1 MRKVNFILKALDFSA
16 FKHRYQRRKGD
27 KNLPYINH
35 PIKVAYIVSEIG
47 KVEDP
52 IIIASAV
59 LHDVVEDTETS
70 FDELRK
76 EFGDRVASIVME
88 DTDNKSLEKSERKR
102 LQIEN
107 AKDLSYEATIVRIA
121 DKIANIM
128 DIVNSP
134 PNTWA
139 HKRKNDYL
147 EWAESVVSKC
157 KDYDDSVKSLKKYFF
172 MKLKYVRKILNE
184 HN

>member
-1 MRKVNFILKALDFSA
+1 MRKVNFILKALNFSA
-16 FKHRYQRRKGD
+16 YKHRYQRRKGD
-27 KNLPYINH
+27 EHLPYINH
-35 PIKVAYIVSEIG
+35 PIRVAYLVSEIG

-52 IIIASAV
+52 VIIASAI

-70 FDELRK
+70 FDELK
-76 EFGDRVASIVME
+76 EEFGEKVASIVME
-88 DTDNKSLEKSERKR
+88 DTDDKRLEKKERKR

-107 AKDLSYEATIVRIA
+107 AKDLSYGATIVRIA

-134 PNTWA
+134 PDDWSYE
-139 HKRKNDYL
+139 RKKDYL
-147 EWAESVVSKC
+147 QWAKSVVSKC
-157 KDYDDSVKSLKKYFF
+157 KDYDGSVKDLKDYFFETLKKVEKSLK
-172 MKLKYVRKILNE
+172 E